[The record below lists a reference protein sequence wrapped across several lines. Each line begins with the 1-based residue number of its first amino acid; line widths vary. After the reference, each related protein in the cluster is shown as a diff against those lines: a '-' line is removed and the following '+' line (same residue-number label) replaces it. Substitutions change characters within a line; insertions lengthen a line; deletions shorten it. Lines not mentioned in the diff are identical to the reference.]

1 MPCCFASYP
10 NPIEES
16 LCPWD
21 LWHPQPQPQSIPNRP
36 WWSIFL
42 PGLMLTTAVPMTSW
56 LRPHWAMAKLNRKLQ
71 ADGLSIS
78 EDVGALALLVFA
90 FRKGHSSG
98 TPSYIT

>member
-1 MPCCFASYP
+1 
-10 NPIEES
+10 
-16 LCPWD
+16 
-21 LWHPQPQPQSIPNRP
+21 
-36 WWSIFL
+36 
-42 PGLMLTTAVPMTSW
+42 
-56 LRPHWAMAKLNRKLQ
+56 MAKLNRKLQ